1 MWDAGEYIAT
11 SSIVASSRT
20 AAWPLRAK
28 PSIVVASTASV
39 LVGAQV
45 DAKTIQEI
53 MGHSDILTTL
63 NRDASAR
70 PQGRK
75 KASAAMDE
83 FMNTQV
89 ELDAQ
94 QPK

>member
-1 MWDAGEYIAT
+1 MWGAGEYIAT

-20 AAWPLRAK
+20 AAWHLRAK

-63 NRDASAR
+63 NRDASAT

-94 QPK
+94 QSK

>member
-1 MWDAGEYIAT
+1 
-11 SSIVASSRT
+11 
-20 AAWPLRAK
+20 
-28 PSIVVASTASV
+28 
-39 LVGAQV
+39 
-45 DAKTIQEI
+45 

-94 QPK
+94 QSK

>member
-1 MWDAGEYIAT
+1 MWGAGEYIAT

-45 DAKTIQEI
+45 DAKIIQKI
-53 MGHSDILTTL
+53 MGHSDILATL
-63 NRDASAR
+63 NLYASAT

-75 KASAAMDE
+75 RASAAMYE
-83 FMNTQV
+83 FMDTHD
-89 ELDAQ
+89 ESDIQ
-94 QPK
+94 QSK